1 MANGDRKYTPEVH
14 ARIVTAMKMDVG
26 YPRACL
32 LAGLTYQTARVWMDE
47 GRANPDGPLGKLVA
61 EVDSI
66 VADKVGKLERV
77 VWKAATEDNDVKAA
91 QWLLER
97 RVPGEY
103 GTKSTVDVVTHSQEP
118 AIPASISTAQLEAE
132 LEEMDE

>member
-1 MANGDRKYTPEVH
+1 MSHGDRKYNPEVH
-14 ARIVTAMKMDVG
+14 AQIITAMRLGVG

-32 LAGLTYQTARVWMDE
+32 LAGLTYQTARVWRDAGMED
-47 GRANPDGPLGKLVA
+47 PDSPLGALVRDA
-61 EVDSI
+61 AVVE
-66 VADKVGKLERV
+66 ADRLGKLERV
-77 VWKAATEDNDVKAA
+77 VLDAALGGDVKAC

-118 AIPASISTAQLEAE
+118 AIPATISTAQLEAE
-132 LEEMDE
+132 LEEMDQ

>member
-1 MANGDRKYTPEVH
+1 VANGDRKYNAEVH
-14 ARIVTAMKMDVG
+14 AQIITAMRLGVG

-32 LAGLTYQTARVWMDE
+32 LAGLTYQTARTWRDAGMED
-47 GRANPDGPLGKLVA
+47 PDSPLGALVRDA
-61 EVDSI
+61 AAVE
-66 VADKVGKLERV
+66 ADRLGKLERV
-77 VWKAATEDNDVKAA
+77 VWDAALDGDVKAS

-103 GTKSTVDVVTHSQEP
+103 GTKSTVDVVTHSPEP

-132 LEEMDE
+132 LEEMDQ

>member
-32 LAGLTYQTARVWMDE
+32 LAGLTYQTARTWRDA
-47 GRANPDGPLGKLVA
+47 GIADPDGPLGALIRDA
-61 EVDSI
+61 AAVD
-66 VADKVGKLERV
+66 ADLTGKLERKV
-77 VWKAATEDNDVKAA
+77 MDAALKDDVKAA

-97 RVPGEY
+97 RAPGEY
-103 GTKSTVDVVTHSQEP
+103 STKSTVDVVTHSQEP
-118 AIPASISTAQLEAE
+118 AIPATISTAQLEAE

>member
-14 ARIVTAMKMDVG
+14 ATIITAMKLGIG

-32 LAGLTYQTARVWMDE
+32 LAGLTYQTARTWRDA
-47 GRANPDGPLGKLVA
+47 GIADPDGPLGALIRDA
-61 EVDSI
+61 AAVD
-66 VADKVGKLERV
+66 ADLTGKLERKV
-77 VWKAATEDNDVKAA
+77 MDAALKDDVKAA

-97 RVPGEY
+97 RAPGEY
-103 GTKSTVDVVTHSQEP
+103 STKSTVDVVTHSQEP

>member
-1 MANGDRKYTPEVH
+1 MANGDGTATPEIYTKIITFM
-14 ARIVTAMKMDVG
+14 RTGIG

-32 LAGLTYQTARVWMDE
+32 LAGLTYQTARTWRDAGMDDPE
-47 GRANPDGPLGKLVA
+47 SPLGALVRDA
-61 EVDSI
+61 AVVE
-66 VADKVGKLERV
+66 ADRLGKLERV
-77 VWKAATEDNDVKAA
+77 VLDAALGGDVKAC
-91 QWLLER
+91 QWILER

-118 AIPASISTAQLEAE
+118 AIPATISTAQLEAE

>member
-1 MANGDRKYTPEVH
+1 MPGEAAGVASIEPQGD
-14 ARIVTAMKMDVG
+14 
-26 YPRACL
+26 
-32 LAGLTYQTARVWMDE
+32 W
-47 GRANPDGPLGKLVA
+47 KLPA
-61 EVDSI
+61 PSYA
-66 VADKVGKLERV
+66 ADKPVATREAYGAALCKLGAIHPGV
-77 VWKAATEDNDVKAA
+77 IALDGDVKAS

-118 AIPASISTAQLEAE
+118 AIPATISTAQLEAE

>member
-1 MANGDRKYTPEVH
+1 MANGDRKYNAEVH
-14 ARIVTAMKMDVG
+14 AQIITAMRLGVG

-32 LAGLTYQTARVWMDE
+32 LAGLTYQTARVWRDAGMED
-47 GRANPDGPLGKLVA
+47 PDSPLGALVRDA
-61 EVDSI
+61 AAVE
-66 VADKVGKLERV
+66 ADRLGKLERV
-77 VWKAATEDNDVKAA
+77 VLDAALGGDVKAC

>member
-1 MANGDRKYTPEVH
+1 MANGDRKYNAEVH
-14 ARIVTAMKMDVG
+14 TAIVTAMKLNIG
-26 YPRACL
+26 YPRACI
-32 LAGLTYQTARVWMDE
+32 LAGLTYPTARAWLEE
-47 GRANPDGPLGKLVA
+47 GRANPDGPLGRLA
-61 EVDSI
+61 QEVDRI
-66 VADKVGKLERV
+66 IADKTGTLERV
-77 VWKAATEDNDVKAA
+77 VWDAATEGDVKAA

-103 GTKSTVDVVTHSQEP
+103 GTKSTVDVVTHSPEP

>member
-1 MANGDRKYTPEVH
+1 MANGDRTYNPEGH
-14 ARIVTAMKMDVG
+14 AQIITAMKLGVG

-32 LAGLTYQTARVWMDE
+32 LAGLTYQTARTWRDAGMAE
-47 GRANPDGPLGKLVA
+47 PDSALGALVRDA
-61 EVDSI
+61 AAVE
-66 VADKVGKLERV
+66 ADRLGKLERV
-77 VWKAATEDNDVKAA
+77 VWDAALDGDVKAS

-103 GTKSTVDVVTHSQEP
+103 GTKSTVDVISHSPELT
-118 AIPASISTAQLEAE
+118 IPATISTAQLEAE

>member
-14 ARIVTAMKMDVG
+14 ATIIAFMRTGIG

-32 LAGLTYQTARVWMDE
+32 LAGLTYQTARTWRDAGMED
-47 GRANPDGPLGKLVA
+47 PDSPLGALVRDA
-61 EVDSI
+61 AAVE
-66 VADKVGKLERV
+66 ADLTGKLERKV
-77 VWKAATEDNDVKAA
+77 MDAALKDDVKAA

-97 RVPGEY
+97 RAPGEY
-103 GTKSTVDVVTHSQEP
+103 STRTTVQVETPSQSP
-118 AIPASISTAQLEAE
+118 AIPATITTEQLEAE

>member
-14 ARIVTAMKMDVG
+14 ATIITAMKLGVG

-32 LAGLTYQTARVWMDE
+32 LAGLTYQTARTWRDA
-47 GRANPDGPLGKLVA
+47 GIADPDSPLGALIRDA
-61 EVDSI
+61 AAVD
-66 VADKVGKLERV
+66 ADLTGKLERKV
-77 VWKAATEDNDVKAA
+77 MDAALKDDVKAA

-97 RVPGEY
+97 RAPGEY
-103 GTKSTVDVVTHSQEP
+103 STKSTVDVVTHSPEP

>member
-1 MANGDRKYTPEVH
+1 MANGDRKYNPEVH
-14 ARIVTAMKMDVG
+14 AQIITAMKLGVG

-32 LAGLTYQTARVWMDE
+32 LAGLTYQTARTWRDAGMED
-47 GRANPDGPLGKLVA
+47 PDSPLGALVRDA
-61 EVDSI
+61 AVVE
-66 VADKVGKLERV
+66 ADRLGKLERV
-77 VWKAATEDNDVKAA
+77 VLDAALGGDVKAC

>member
-1 MANGDRKYTPEVH
+1 MANGDRKYNAEVH
-14 ARIVTAMKMDVG
+14 AKIVTAMRLGIG

-32 LAGLTYQTARVWMDE
+32 LAGLTYQTARTWRDAGMED
-47 GRANPDGPLGKLVA
+47 PDSPLGALVRDA
-61 EVDSI
+61 AAVE
-66 VADKVGKLERV
+66 ADRLGKLERV
-77 VWKAATEDNDVKAA
+77 VLDAALGGDVKAC
-91 QWLLER
+91 QWILER

-118 AIPASISTAQLEAE
+118 AIPATISTAQLEAE

>member
-14 ARIVTAMKMDVG
+14 ATIITAMKLGIG

-32 LAGLTYQTARVWMDE
+32 LAGLTYQTARTWRDA
-47 GRANPDGPLGKLVA
+47 GIADPDGPLGALIRDA
-61 EVDSI
+61 AAVD
-66 VADKVGKLERV
+66 ADLTGKLERKV
-77 VWKAATEDNDVKAA
+77 MDAALKDDVKAA

-97 RVPGEY
+97 RAPGEY
-103 GTKSTVDVVTHSQEP
+103 STKSTVDVVTHSQEP
-118 AIPASISTAQLEAE
+118 AIPATISTAQLEAE

>member
-1 MANGDRKYTPEVH
+1 MANGDRKYNPEVH
-14 ARIVTAMKMDVG
+14 TKIITFMRTGIG

-32 LAGLTYQTARVWMDE
+32 LAGLTYQTARTWRDA
-47 GRANPDGPLGKLVA
+47 GIADPDGPLGALIRDA
-61 EVDSI
+61 AAVD
-66 VADKVGKLERV
+66 ADLTGKLERKV
-77 VWKAATEDNDVKAA
+77 MDAALKDDVKAA

-97 RVPGEY
+97 RAPGEY
-103 GTKSTVDVVTHSQEP
+103 STKSTVDVVTHSQEP

>member
-1 MANGDRKYTPEVH
+1 MANGDRKYNPEVH
-14 ARIVTAMKMDVG
+14 AQIITAMRLGVG

-32 LAGLTYQTARVWMDE
+32 LAGLTYQTARVWRDAGMED
-47 GRANPDGPLGKLVA
+47 PDSPLGALIRDAAAV
-61 EVDSI
+61 E
-66 VADKVGKLERV
+66 ADRLGKLERV
-77 VWKAATEDNDVKAA
+77 VWDAALDGDVKAS

-118 AIPASISTAQLEAE
+118 TIPATVSTAQLEAE

>member
-1 MANGDRKYTPEVH
+1 MANGDRKYNPEVH
-14 ARIVTAMKMDVG
+14 AQIITAMRLGVG

-32 LAGLTYQTARVWMDE
+32 LAGLTYQTARTWRDAGMED
-47 GRANPDGPLGKLVA
+47 PDSPLGALVRDA
-61 EVDSI
+61 AAVE
-66 VADKVGKLERV
+66 ADRLGKLERV
-77 VWKAATEDNDVKAA
+77 VWDAATEGDVKAA

>member
-1 MANGDRKYTPEVH
+1 MANGDRKYNAEVH
-14 ARIVTAMKMDVG
+14 AQIITAMRLGVG

-32 LAGLTYQTARVWMDE
+32 LAGLTYQTARVWRDAGMEDPE
-47 GRANPDGPLGKLVA
+47 SPLGALVRDA
-61 EVDSI
+61 AAVE
-66 VADKVGKLERV
+66 ADRLGKLERV
-77 VWKAATEDNDVKAA
+77 VWDAATEGDVKAA

-103 GTKSTVDVVTHSQEP
+103 GTKSTVDVVTHSPEP

-132 LEEMDE
+132 LEEMDQ

>member
-14 ARIVTAMKMDVG
+14 AKIITAMKLGVG

-32 LAGLTYQTARVWMDE
+32 LAGLTYQTARVWRDAGMEDPE
-47 GRANPDGPLGKLVA
+47 SQLGALVRDA
-61 EVDSI
+61 AAVE
-66 VADKVGKLERV
+66 ADRLGKLERV
-77 VWKAATEDNDVKAA
+77 VWDAALDGDVKAS

-132 LEEMDE
+132 LEEMDQ